1 MIYTNSQSS
10 FPDQVVPQEEKMT
23 LDYGLQVGRAIE
35 GEWWSAGVGGA
46 RYTNNYNIFH
56 RRRLYARAEQSIQKY
71 KDELSINGDLSYLNL
86 DWTPVAIIPKFV
98 DIVVNGMSE
107 KIYDIKAFAIDPASQ
122 KARTDYATRLHK
134 NIATRDFITE
144 VMKNMGVDM
153 STVKDIA
160 NPPENEEELEVHLQL
175 DYKQSVE
182 IAEEEVINNTLH
194 RNKYELTKRKLFKDL
209 VELGIGCVKTNWNK
223 SEGVT
228 VEYVDPVNVVY
239 SYTEDP
245 NFEDIYYVG
254 EVKNISLPELKKQ
267 FPNLTDSELEMIQK
281 MPGNTNYRR
290 NYRGNR
296 DDDTVQVLYFEY
308 KTYADQVFKIKKTE
322 NGLEKALV
330 KPDTFNPP
338 KNDKFDKVSRSIE
351 VLYHGAKILGHPI
364 MLKWEVAENMTR
376 PKSNLC
382 KVNMNYTLCA
392 PDLYKGRITS
402 LVERM
407 ITFADMI
414 QLTSLKLQQVLSR
427 IVPDGVYLDV
437 DGLAEVDLGNG
448 TSYNPRE
455 ALNIYFQTGSIVGRS
470 MTQDGDMNPGRVP
483 IQELQTSAS
492 QAKIQSL
499 IQTYQYYLQMIRD
512 VTGLNEARDGTKPDK
527 DALLGLQKL
536 AVAQSNTA
544 TRHILDAGLYL
555 TLRACENISLR
566 IADSLEFELTN
577 EALVNS
583 VSLYNVATLEQIK
596 DLHLYDFGI
605 FLELEPDDE
614 EKQMLEQNIQLA
626 LKAQQI
632 NLEDAIDIRNINN
645 LKLANQLLKLKRKQ
659 KAKQDQ
665 QAKQQ
670 MIKAQADA
678 NAQQA
683 EKAAMYEVQK
693 KEAFAQTELQ
703 LEKGKSDFKLQQMQA
718 ALQNQMQLAKQQFEY
733 DKQLALIDVQKSTAR
748 EQMIEDRKDQRSKME
763 ATQQSAMIQQRQDGL
778 LPTDF
783 GDQAQ
788 GPSIEQELNTQMP
801 PMGQDQMQMPM

>member
-1 MIYTNSQSS
+1 MIYTNTQSS

-35 GEWWSAGVGGA
+35 GEWWAAGVGGA
-46 RYTNNYNIFH
+46 RYTNNYNVFH

-71 KDELSINGDLSYLNL
+71 KDEMAIDGDLSYLNL

-107 KIYDIKAFAIDPASQ
+107 KIYDIKAYAQDPASQ
-122 KARTDYATRLHK
+122 RKRTAYAEKLHK
-134 NIATRDFITE
+134 NIVTRDFIEE
-144 VMKNMGVDM
+144 VKAQMGVDISEVKNM
-153 STVKDIA
+153 S
-160 NPPENEEELEVHLQL
+160 NPPENEEELEIHLQL

-182 IAEEEVINNTLH
+182 IAEEEVINNTLD
-194 RNKYELTKRKLFKDL
+194 RNKYELTKRRLYRDL
-209 VELGIGCVKTNWNK
+209 VELGIGVVKTSWNK
-223 SEGVT
+223 SEGV
-228 VEYVDPVNVVY
+228 VVDYVDPVNVVY
-239 SYTEDP
+239 SYTDDP

-267 FPNLTDSELEMIQK
+267 FPNITNEELETIQK

-290 NYRGNR
+290 SYRGNR
-296 DDDTVQVLYFEY
+296 DSDTIQVLYFEY
-308 KTYADQVFKIKKTE
+308 KTYSDQVFKIKKTA
-322 NGLEKALV
+322 NGLEKALE
-330 KPDTFNPP
+330 KPDTFAPP
-338 KNDKFDKVSRSIE
+338 PNDGFERVSRSIE

-364 MLKWEVAENMTR
+364 MLDWKVAENMTR
-376 PKSNLC
+376 PNSNLC

-392 PDLYKGRITS
+392 PSMYKGRITS

-407 ITFADMI
+407 ITFGDMI
-414 QLTSLKLQQVLSR
+414 QLTSLKLQQVLAR
-427 IVPDGVYLDV
+427 MVPDGVYLDV

-455 ALNIYFQTGSIVGRS
+455 ALNMYFQTGSIVGRS

-483 IQELQTSAS
+483 IQELQTSAH

-512 VTGLNEARDGTKPDK
+512 VTGLNEARDGSNPDK

-536 AVAQSNTA
+536 AVAQSNVA
-544 TRHILDAGLYL
+544 TRHILDAGLYV
-555 TLRACENISLR
+555 TLKTCENVALR
-566 IADSLEFELTN
+566 VADSLEFELTN
-577 EALVNS
+577 ESLVNS
-583 VSLYNVATLEQIK
+583 ISLYNVATLEEIK

-605 FLELEPDDE
+605 FLDLEPDE
-614 EKQMLEQNIQLA
+614 EDKQILEQNIEIA
-626 LKAQQI
+626 LKGNQI
-632 NLEDAIDIRNINN
+632 NLEDAIDIRNIHN
-645 LKLANQLLKLKRKQ
+645 LRLANQLLKLKRRQ

-665 QAKQQ
+665 EAQQ
-670 MIKAQADA
+670 RMIQSQAQA
-678 NAQQA
+678 NAESA

-693 KEAFAQTELQ
+693 REAIAQTELQ
-703 LEKGKSDFKLQQMQA
+703 LEKGKSDFKIQQMGA
-718 ALQNQMQLAKQQFEY
+718 ELQNQLTLAQQKFEF
-733 DKQLALIDVQKSTAR
+733 DKQLAQINLQKDVNR

-783 GDQAQ
+783 ATQNQ
-788 GPSIEQELNTQMP
+788 GPPLTEELGGQIPQM
-801 PMGQDQMQMPM
+801 